1 MQKRAL
7 TALVTVLALAL
18 LYLPEPGAA
27 AGKPCRAYV
36 LLEARTGQLLLEEN
50 SSESLPMG
58 TMAKLM
64 TMLLTAEALES
75 GALSENTAV
84 TASPAA
90 NAQKGASIWLMP
102 GEKMTVGDL
111 LRGMIIGN
119 ANDAAVALA
128 EAVSGTEEQ
137 FVMDMNARGFEL
149 GLRSTV
155 FTCASGLSEEGQVT
169 TAADLGRLC
178 CKLTEYPVLT
188 PYMTTWRTFLRGEQ
202 TELVNENTLVRSY
215 DGLLGMK
222 AGHGERT
229 GYTLAAAA
237 QRGDGIYVAVVLGCQ
252 EDADRFS
259 IAKTLLSKG
268 FGSYQVTTPAFSGEF
283 LKPLQVLHGTD
294 TAVEVEAQGLTG
306 ITVPKGNTGLQTVLV
321 LPEYVEAP
329 VSKGQQLGTAAFYQ
343 GDIYLYEVPLTAA
356 SSVPRLTFSR
366 AFLRLLDNMLK

>member
-7 TALVTVLALAL
+7 TALVTVLALVL

-27 AGKPCRAYV
+27 AGKPCRAYA

-128 EAVSGTEEQ
+128 EAVSGTEDQ

-306 ITVPKGNTGLQTVLV
+306 ITVPKGNAGLQTVLV

>member
-7 TALVTVLALAL
+7 TALVTVLALVL

-27 AGKPCRAYV
+27 AGKPCHAYV

-306 ITVPKGNTGLQTVLV
+306 ITVPKGNAGLQTVLV

>member
-7 TALVTVLALAL
+7 TALVTVLALVL

-128 EAVSGTEEQ
+128 EAVQAHRFKKG
-137 FVMDMNARGFEL
+137 
-149 GLRSTV
+149 
-155 FTCASGLSEEGQVT
+155 
-169 TAADLGRLC
+169 DLI
-178 CKLTEYPVLT
+178 
-188 PYMTTWRTFLRGEQ
+188 
-202 TELVNENTLVRSY
+202 
-215 DGLLGMK
+215 
-222 AGHGERT
+222 A
-229 GYTLAAAA
+229 LA
-237 QRGDGIYVAVVLGCQ
+237 
-252 EDADRFS
+252 
-259 IAKTLLSKG
+259 G
-268 FGSYQVTTPAFSGEF
+268 FGA
-283 LKPLQVLHGTD
+283 
-294 TAVEVEAQGLTG
+294 GLTW
-306 ITVPKGNTGLQTVLV
+306 
-321 LPEYVEAP
+321 
-329 VSKGQQLGTAAFYQ
+329 
-343 GDIYLYEVPLTAA
+343 A
-356 SSVPRLTFSR
+356 SCIMKW
-366 AFLRLLDNMLK
+366 AKED

>member
-1 MQKRAL
+1 MRKRAL
-7 TALVTVLALAL
+7 TALVTVLALVL
-18 LYLPEPGAA
+18 LYLPEPAA
-27 AGKPCRAYV
+27 AAEKPCRAYA

-50 SSESLPMG
+50 SNELLPMG

-75 GALSENTAV
+75 GALSEDTAV

-90 NAQKGASIWLMP
+90 NAQKGASIWLMA

-128 EAVSGTEEQ
+128 EAVSGSEEQ

-155 FTCASGLSEEGQVT
+155 FTCASGLVEEGQVT
-169 TAADLGRLC
+169 TAADLGKLC

-215 DGLLGMK
+215 EGLLGMK
-222 AGHGERT
+222 AGHGEST

-237 QRGDGIYVAVVLGCQ
+237 RREGEIYVAVILGCG
-252 EDADRFS
+252 EDADRFR

-268 FGSYQVTTPAFSGEF
+268 FSSYEVTTPAFSGEF

-294 TAVEVEAQGLTG
+294 TALEVEAPGLTG
-306 ITVPKGNTGLQTVLV
+306 IAVPKGNAGLRTVLV

-329 VSKGQQLGTAAFYQ
+329 VRKGQRLGTAAFYQ
-343 GDIYLYEVPLTAA
+343 GDTYLYEVPVTAV
-356 SSVPRLTFSR
+356 SDVPRLTFSR
-366 AFLRLLDNMLK
+366 AFLRLLGNMLK

>member
-1 MQKRAL
+1 MHKHVL
-7 TALVTVLALAL
+7 TALITALALVL

-27 AGKPCRAYV
+27 AGKPCRAYA
-36 LLEARTGQLLLEEN
+36 LLEARTGQLLEEEN
-50 SSESLPMG
+50 SGEPLPMG

-64 TMLLTAEALES
+64 TMLLTAEAIGS
-75 GALSENTAV
+75 GALSEDTAV

-111 LRGMIIGN
+111 LRGMIVGN

-155 FTCASGLSEEGQVT
+155 FTCASGLAEEGQVT

-237 QRGDGIYVAVVLGCQ
+237 QRGGEIYVAVVLGCQ
-252 EDADRFS
+252 EDPDRFS
-259 IAKTLLSKG
+259 IAKTLLSRG
-268 FGSYQVTTPAFSGEF
+268 FAGYQVTTPAFSEEF

-294 TAVEVEAQGLTG
+294 TAVEVEALGLTG
-306 ITVPKGNTGLQTVLV
+306 ITVPRGNAGLRTVLV

-329 VSKGQQLGTAAFYQ
+329 VRKGQRLGTAAFYQ
-343 GDIYLYEVPLTAA
+343 GDIYLYEVPLTAV
-356 SSVPRLTFSR
+356 SPVPRLTFPR
-366 AFLRLLDNMLK
+366 ALLRLLDNLLK

>member
-7 TALVTVLALAL
+7 TALVTVLALVL

-27 AGKPCRAYV
+27 AGKPCRAYA

-137 FVMDMNARGFEL
+137 
-149 GLRSTV
+149 
-155 FTCASGLSEEGQVT
+155 LS
-169 TAADLGRLC
+169 LI
-178 CKLTEYPVLT
+178 
-188 PYMTTWRTFLRGEQ
+188 
-202 TELVNENTLVRSY
+202 
-215 DGLLGMK
+215 
-222 AGHGERT
+222 H
-229 GYTLAAAA
+229 
-237 QRGDGIYVAVVLGCQ
+237 I
-252 EDADRFS
+252 
-259 IAKTLLSKG
+259 
-268 FGSYQVTTPAFSGEF
+268 
-283 LKPLQVLHGTD
+283 
-294 TAVEVEAQGLTG
+294 
-306 ITVPKGNTGLQTVLV
+306 
-321 LPEYVEAP
+321 
-329 VSKGQQLGTAAFYQ
+329 
-343 GDIYLYEVPLTAA
+343 
-356 SSVPRLTFSR
+356 
-366 AFLRLLDNMLK
+366 

>member
-7 TALVTVLALAL
+7 TALVTVLALVL

-36 LLEARTGQLLLEEN
+36 LLEARTGQLLLEKN

-202 TELVNENTLVRSY
+202 TELVNENALVRSY

-306 ITVPKGNTGLQTVLV
+306 ITVPKGNAGLQTVLV

>member
-7 TALVTVLALAL
+7 TALVTVLALVL

-27 AGKPCRAYV
+27 AGKPCRAYA

-169 TAADLGRLC
+169 TPPTWPGSAA
-178 CKLTEYPVLT
+178 
-188 PYMTTWRTFLRGEQ
+188 
-202 TELVNENTLVRSY
+202 
-215 DGLLGMK
+215 
-222 AGHGERT
+222 
-229 GYTLAAAA
+229 
-237 QRGDGIYVAVVLGCQ
+237 I
-252 EDADRFS
+252 
-259 IAKTLLSKG
+259 
-268 FGSYQVTTPAFSGEF
+268 
-283 LKPLQVLHGTD
+283 
-294 TAVEVEAQGLTG
+294 
-306 ITVPKGNTGLQTVLV
+306 
-321 LPEYVEAP
+321 
-329 VSKGQQLGTAAFYQ
+329 
-343 GDIYLYEVPLTAA
+343 
-356 SSVPRLTFSR
+356 
-366 AFLRLLDNMLK
+366 

>member
-366 AFLRLLDNMLK
+366 ALLRLLDNMLK